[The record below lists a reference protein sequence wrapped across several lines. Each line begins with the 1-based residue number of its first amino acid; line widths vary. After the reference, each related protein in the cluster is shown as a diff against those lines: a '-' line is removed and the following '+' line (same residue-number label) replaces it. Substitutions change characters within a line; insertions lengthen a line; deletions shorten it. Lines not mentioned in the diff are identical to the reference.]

1 MKIRV
6 CEEEG
11 GKKFSIRIPNSLV
24 FNRVVGWIAQKG
36 SKDFPLRPE
45 QLAHFGRVLNECHR
59 RHPGLE
65 LVSVESG
72 TGERVQVW
80 L

>member
-24 FNRVVGWIAQKG
+24 FNRVVG
-36 SKDFPLRPE
+36 
-45 QLAHFGRVLNECHR
+45 
-59 RHPGLE
+59 
-65 LVSVESG
+65 
-72 TGERVQVW
+72 
-80 L
+80 